1 MVSISNRCISLGAN
15 KTTKEEEMMNIEFV
29 DGLIMPI
36 ITAGALCIG
45 YVMKKWLPTDDKW
58 IPTVLLILGALSGL
72 ILFGV
77 EYEGI
82 VKGMVSGLAAVGL
95 HQVFKQQLQLDEP
108 HELTEE
114 EVEMWMNEADDKES
128 AWLDEAP
135 DLKDEEEDNE

>member
-1 MVSISNRCISLGAN
+1 
-15 KTTKEEEMMNIEFV
+15 MNTEFI

-58 IPTVLLILGALSGL
+58 IPTALLILGALSGL

-95 HQVFKQQLQLDEP
+95 HQAFKQHLKIEEP
-108 HELTEE
+108 HELTDAEAELWISEDENVFDDVEE
-114 EVEMWMNEADDKES
+114 AE
-128 AWLDEAP
+128 DE
-135 DLKDEEEDNE
+135 